1 MRMILAGK
9 QYCKSIITVLLAV
22 CCFWT
27 ANAQSKYGP
36 NDTLVVQAIIYQGD
50 TIPYKELSPVYVFLD
65 LTPAQRKAHREW
77 TRLRNA
83 VYVTYPFAKK
93 AGWVFNDIKAHL
105 DTIPD
110 KDKRKAYVKSR
121 EKDLRNEFT
130 KPLTDLSVYQGKVL
144 MKLIARE
151 TGNTC
156 YEIIKDYKGSFSAGF
171 FQSIAWVFGSSL
183 KQTYNA
189 QGDDAVMES
198 IVMEVRSMYGY
209 Y

>member
-1 MRMILAGK
+1 MLRKL
-9 QYCKSIITVLLAV
+9 YRKSTLTVLFVAACFLASQ
-22 CCFWT
+22 
-27 ANAQSKYGP
+27 AQSKYGA
-36 NDTLVVQAIIYQGD
+36 NDTLTVPAIIYQGD
-50 TIPYKELSPVYVFLD
+50 TIPYRELTTVYIFLD
-65 LTPAQRKAHREW
+65 LTPAQRKAHKEW

-83 VYVTYPFAKK
+83 VYVTYPYAKK
-93 AGWVFNDIKAHL
+93 AGTVFNDIKAHL

-110 KDKRKAYVKSR
+110 KEKRRAYVKSR

-183 KQTYNA
+183 KQTYNP
-189 QGDDAVMES
+189 GGEDAVIED
-198 IVMEVRSMYGY
+198 IVREVRSMYGY